1 MSKDNWTNDPLEGG
15 WCPGTPSFLMAAV
28 YKSGSCVAGIF
39 REQEARMNGP
49 RNLMLVTTLEAS
61 GSDGRHYA

>member
-1 MSKDNWTNDPLEGG
+1 
-15 WCPGTPSFLMAAV
+15 MAAV

-61 GSDGRHYA
+61 GSGGRHYA